1 MNVAMVVGGAFLLLG
16 AAVFLIIACLPSP
29 IVSQLIRD
37 MRKRSG
43 DRKTPKF

>member
-16 AAVFLIIACLPSP
+16 AAVILIIGCLPSP
-29 IVSQLIRD
+29 TIDSLIRY

-43 DRKTPKF
+43 DQKTPKF